1 MAARPRSVILP
12 RPVAYAAR
20 MPLRPIMTPPVGK
33 SGPLM
38 CSIRPARSMSGS
50 WISATMPSMT
60 SRMLWGGILVAIPTA
75 MPLEP
80 LMSRFGT
87 RQGSTLG
94 SCLDSSKFG
103 TKSTVSFSISRMRS
117 TLILLMRASVY
128 R

>member
-33 SGPLM
+33 
-38 CSIRPARSMSGS
+38 
-50 WISATMPSMT
+50 MPSMT

-117 TLILLMRASVY
+117 TLILLMRASV
-128 R
+128 